1 MHGVDYCT
9 QHLSDLTE
17 LEDPLFSGDF
27 DAGGGGGGETSTGPA
42 APATL
47 SAAFGVKKDAEAASY
62 APGSEKERLTR
73 KLFCLTRGRLKS
85 RLRW

>member
-1 MHGVDYCT
+1 
-9 QHLSDLTE
+9 LTE

-73 KLFCLTRGRLKS
+73 KLFCLTRGRRMS